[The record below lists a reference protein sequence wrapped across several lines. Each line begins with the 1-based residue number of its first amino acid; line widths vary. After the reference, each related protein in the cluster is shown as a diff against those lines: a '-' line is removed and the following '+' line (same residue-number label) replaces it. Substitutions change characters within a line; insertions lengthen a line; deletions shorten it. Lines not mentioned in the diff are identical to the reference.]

1 MRDAIVN
8 RYLPLVYVGLVTAL
22 LLALVAE
29 QATRRPAAVPG
40 VLVCALAAGFGLE
53 FVWSAWAPARRSSN
67 GERPPP
73 P

>member
-1 MRDAIVN
+1 MRDAIVH

-29 QATRRPAAVPG
+29 QARRGSAALPG

-53 FVWSAWAPARRSSN
+53 FVWSSWAAERRSVS
-67 GERPPP
+67 GEPPLP
-73 P
+73 R

>member
-1 MRDAIVN
+1 MRDALVR

-29 QATRRPAAVPG
+29 QASRGPAAVPG

-53 FVWSAWAPARRSSN
+53 FVWSGWAAKRRSAS
-67 GERPPP
+67 GERPLPR
-73 P
+73 